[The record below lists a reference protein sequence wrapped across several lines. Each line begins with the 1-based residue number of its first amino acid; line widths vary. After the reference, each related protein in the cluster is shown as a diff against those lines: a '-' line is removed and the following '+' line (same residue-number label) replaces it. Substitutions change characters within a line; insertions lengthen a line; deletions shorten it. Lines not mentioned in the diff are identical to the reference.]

1 MTLQIEFWTV
11 VGFLITFLSFIGG
24 VAKWLFGKAEDRQA
38 ARFASL
44 EQTVKETASRWN
56 ELEREFLEFKAKL
69 PVDYVRREDYIRGQ
83 TVIEAKLDAVYE
95 KLDNVQHRQDQ
106 NLRG

>member
-1 MTLQIEFWTV
+1 M
-11 VGFLITFLSFIGG
+11 
-24 VAKWLFGKAEDRQA
+24 R
-38 ARFASL
+38 
-44 EQTVKETASRWN
+44 ETASRWN
-56 ELEREFLEFKAKL
+56 ELEREFLEFKAQM

-95 KLDNVQHRQDQ
+95 KLDNVQHRQ